1 MTVNIF
7 ILKKLKI
14 KDEPE
19 EVGPL
24 SDPEVTRPW
33 VPVSPTLR
41 TSHSGSTSKRQPQPP
56 CSPRPPGCCSRL
68 HFLCVTVGLR
78 VRPGRHADLPSTCQP
93 RRRCPDPERQMA
105 GSSAG
110 SLDSA
115 AAQICNPASGE
126 SPGGDHPGGRFTHQG
141 IGPVLSSSVRA
152 RAGAGG
158 VCGGRIEAGSHL

>member
-1 MTVNIF
+1 MFFKVTINMF
-7 ILKKLKI
+7 ILKKVKI

-19 EVGPL
+19 GVGPL

-41 TSHSGSTSKRQPQPP
+41 TVPQWQHLRAPAP
-56 CSPRPPGCCSRL
+56 TTVCSPRPPGRCSRL
-68 HFLCVTVGLR
+68 HFLCVTIGLR

-93 RRRCPDPERQMA
+93 RRRCPDPERQVA

-115 AAQICNPASGE
+115 AAHTCNPASGE
-126 SPGGDHPGGRFTHQG
+126 SPGGDHPGGRFTHEG
-141 IGPVLSSSVRA
+141 IGPALSSSVRA
-152 RAGAGG
+152 RAGGAGG
-158 VCGGRIEAGSHL
+158 CGWQD